1 MSLILVV
8 DDQPHIL
15 RVVKMGLERSGHSVE
30 TARNGEVAFNILTRK
45 SFDVLITDVDM
56 PKMNGCQLCEKIAD
70 ELSDRKMDIY
80 IVSAKTDPKLR
91 EWVDAHSGIQF
102 LEKPLSLRVLN
113 EHLACEP
120 TLRPAA

>member
-1 MSLILVV
+1 MPLILVV

-15 RVVKMGLERSGHSVE
+15 RVVKMGLERSGHNVE

-56 PKMNGCQLCEKIAD
+56 PKMDGCQLCEKIAD

-113 EHLACEP
+113 ERVACGP
-120 TLRPAA
+120 SVRPAA

>member
-1 MSLILVV
+1 MRTILVV

-15 RVVKMGLERSGHSVE
+15 RVVKMGLERSGHNVE
-30 TARNGEVAFNILTRK
+30 TARNGEVAFSLLAGK

-113 EHLACEP
+113 EHLACGP
-120 TLRPAA
+120 ILRPAA